1 VTALTNHTAVDMA
14 VIRVDADRDA
24 PGVSGVPSF
33 SSIQGVHMRNI
44 LRIPR
49 LMILVGLAVAAC
61 RSSTEPPSRASSIPA
76 ARGTDAPPPAQTA
89 ALLCQAPLRA
99 CVSCTGAQIC
109 AIRCP
114 ECAPP
119 VTAQPEAQ
127 ARAQTQAQIVCRFP
141 QRSCIS
147 CTGAQIC
154 SIQCPECAPPA
165 TGKTEGLPETL
176 ALGPAVASC
185 GGTICAPGTSCC
197 NPSCGI
203 CTPKGVNCTQQSCN

>member
-1 VTALTNHTAVDMA
+1 
-14 VIRVDADRDA
+14 
-24 PGVSGVPSF
+24 
-33 SSIQGVHMRNI
+33 MRNI

-61 RSSTEPPSRASSIPA
+61 RSSTEPPSRPSSASATAPG

-89 ALLCQAPLRA
+89 ALLCRPPLRS
-99 CVSCTGAQIC
+99 CITCTGAQIC
-109 AIRCP
+109 AIQCP
-114 ECAPP
+114 DCAPP
-119 VTAQPEAQ
+119 VAGQ
-127 ARAQTQAQIVCRFP
+127 A
-141 QRSCIS
+141 
-147 CTGAQIC
+147 
-154 SIQCPECAPPA
+154 
-165 TGKTEGLPETL
+165 EGLPETL